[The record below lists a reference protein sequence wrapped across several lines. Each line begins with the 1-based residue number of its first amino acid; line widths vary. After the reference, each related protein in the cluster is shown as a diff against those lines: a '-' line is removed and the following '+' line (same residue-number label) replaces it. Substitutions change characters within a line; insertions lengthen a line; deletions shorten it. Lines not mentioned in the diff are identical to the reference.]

1 MPDIHFAA
9 LDLNL
14 LRVFHAL
21 AEEGSVT
28 RAGARLGLSQSAV
41 SHALNRLRYA
51 LHDELFVRG
60 PAGMR
65 PTSRA
70 LEIAPRL
77 QEGLRQLQLAVAPA
91 EFVPAETR
99 RRFTIAAGAYTSTV
113 LMPSVIATIRE
124 VAPFAEI
131 RLQLV
136 GRALGEDLLTGRV
149 DLVIG
154 SFGRATPSYAR
165 EALFSES
172 MVCALRA
179 DHPAARAGVLTL
191 ADLAATPH
199 VMMASSEEDTAVDGR
214 VTEGGLERRVLWDD
228 RGEVDEA
235 LARVG
240 LRRTVALRVQDPH
253 SALAIVSRCDMLAL
267 VPRRLSTAFAAQ
279 YDLKLFEP
287 PYASPTMQVEAL
299 WRREVGDTP
308 PMSWLRGCLRAA
320 AAELRPGELS
330 ARPPWPRPEAALSAL
345 ARAD

>member
-1 MPDIHFAA
+1 MPEIHFAA

-65 PTSRA
+65 PTPRA

-77 QEGLRQLQLAVAPA
+77 QEGWRHLQLAVAPA

-113 LMPSVIATIRE
+113 LMPSVIAMIRD

-136 GRALGEDLLTGRV
+136 
-149 DLVIG
+149 
-154 SFGRATPSYAR
+154 AR
-165 EALFSES
+165 
-172 MVCALRA
+172 
-179 DHPAARAGVLTL
+179 T
-191 ADLAATPH
+191 
-199 VMMASSEEDTAVDGR
+199 
-214 VTEGGLERRVLWDD
+214 
-228 RGEVDEA
+228 
-235 LARVG
+235 
-240 LRRTVALRVQDPH
+240 
-253 SALAIVSRCDMLAL
+253 
-267 VPRRLSTAFAAQ
+267 
-279 YDLKLFEP
+279 
-287 PYASPTMQVEAL
+287 
-299 WRREVGDTP
+299 
-308 PMSWLRGCLRAA
+308 
-320 AAELRPGELS
+320 
-330 ARPPWPRPEAALSAL
+330 
-345 ARAD
+345 